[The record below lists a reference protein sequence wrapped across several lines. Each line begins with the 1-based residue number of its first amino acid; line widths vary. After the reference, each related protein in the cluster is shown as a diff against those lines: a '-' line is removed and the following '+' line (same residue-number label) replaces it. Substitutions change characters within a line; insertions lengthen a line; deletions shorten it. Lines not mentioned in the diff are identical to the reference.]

1 MNLRLPRI
9 TVPGRLRHQT
19 RVTAIQCPLCGQ
31 WRKPR
36 HIRIPAMI
44 CRHCETTPAFQSW
57 KPTRPSAGGSI
68 PPAPRRHPVAGGTR

>member
-9 TVPGRLRHQT
+9 TVPARLRHQT

-36 HIRIPAMI
+36 HIRIPAMV
-44 CRHCETTPAFQSW
+44 CRDCESTPAFQSW
-57 KPTRPSAGGSI
+57 KPTRSVQPT
-68 PPAPRRHPVAGGTR
+68 PVRRHPVAGGTR